1 MRRVA
6 VALLLALAFSAPAA
20 AIQIGQQAPEAAGV
34 VLQGAAG
41 TKLSALK
48 GKVVVVDFWATW
60 CGPCVESMPQIDA
73 IRSRVLKQG
82 YGDHFEVLSVSID
95 NDVDQAR
102 RFLKLHPVSYP
113 VLVDPIGIATRNF
126 ALWRL
131 PATFLV
137 KPNGEIDQIYYG
149 FGDTFAGDIESRVLA
164 LLQGRY
170 PPSPVW
176 APARAAKVR

>member
-1 MRRVA
+1 
-6 VALLLALAFSAPAA
+6 
-20 AIQIGQQAPEAAGV
+20 
-34 VLQGAAG
+34 
-41 TKLSALK
+41 
-48 GKVVVVDFWATW
+48 
-60 CGPCVESMPQIDA
+60 MPQIDA
-73 IRSRVLKQG
+73 FRGRVIKQG

-95 NDVDQAR
+95 DDVDQAR

-149 FGDTFAGDIESRVLA
+149 FGDTFAGDIASRSAERRV
-164 LLQGRY
+164 GKECVSTCRTR
-170 PPSPVW
+170 W
-176 APARAAKVR
+176 

>member
-1 MRRVA
+1 MPTTYTHT
-6 VALLLALAFSAPAA
+6 SSP
-20 AIQIGQQAPEAAGV
+20 
-34 VLQGAAG
+34 
-41 TKLSALK
+41 TLSI
-48 GKVVVVDFWATW
+48 
-60 CGPCVESMPQIDA
+60 PQVYA
-73 IRSRVLKQG
+73 NRSRLIKKG
-82 YGDHFEVLSVSID
+82 YGNHFEVVSVSIED
-95 NDVDQAR
+95 GVDQAP
-102 RFLKLHPVSYP
+102 RFLKMNPVSYT
-113 VLVDPIGIATRNF
+113 VLDDPIGIATRNF

-176 APARAAKVR
+176 APARPAKAR